1 MVTSKKNAR
10 WYALAALALCTV
22 AIGLDGTV
30 LSVALPTLAGDLG
43 ATTADLQWFTTS
55 YLLVLA
61 AMLLPAGMLGDR
73 FGRKRLL
80 LGALV
85 IFGAA
90 SAACAMAETTG
101 QLIAARAVLG
111 LGSAVIMSLIGAVL
125 TVLFDERER
134 PRALTIWITANAL
147 GIPLGP
153 LLGGWLL
160 DNFHWGSVF
169 LINLPIVGLGLI
181 AVAVLVPESYGDRR
195 RRFDL
200 PGILLSTIGLVA
212 VTYGII
218 EAGDRGW
225 GDAGTS
231 VTIAVGVFALVALV
245 LWQRRA
251 AAPLIDLGLFRNRS
265 FTGGTIMATIAGFAF
280 FGLLFALP
288 QLFQA
293 VNGTD
298 AFGTGVRLLPV
309 IGGLMVGA
317 RLGEKA
323 AARFGPRAVIAAG
336 LALMSAALF
345 AGTATGTG
353 TGYGWVAAWIGVA
366 GVGLGLTMPTSMN
379 VTISTLDAER
389 SGVGNALIQAI
400 RQVGSAI
407 GVAVLGMVLNSGY
420 RDTVDV
426 GGLPPEA
433 ADAVRDSAA
442 SGVAVA
448 GRAGSPELL
457 DSVRDAFVHGM
468 GLSLIVSGAV
478 AAAGAILALIILPRG
493 LPADRSPAPMAES
506 VA

>member
-1 MVTSKKNAR
+1 MVTLRTSHR
-10 WYALAALALCTV
+10 WSALAALALCTV
-22 AIGLDGTV
+22 VIGLDSTV
-30 LSVALPTLAGDLG
+30 LSVALPTLARDLG

-61 AMLLPAGMLGDR
+61 AALLPAGVLGDR
-73 FGRKRLL
+73 FGRRRLL
-80 LGALV
+80 LIALA

-90 SAACAMAETTG
+90 SAACAVADTTE

-169 LINLPIVGLGLI
+169 LINLPIVALGLI
-181 AVAVLVPESYGDRR
+181 AVAVLVPESHGDRG

-200 PGILLSTIGLVA
+200 PGILLSTTGLVA

-218 EAGDRGW
+218 EAGERGW
-225 GDAGTS
+225 GDVRAS
-231 VTIAVGVFALVALV
+231 VIIAVGVLALAALVW
-245 LWQRRA
+245 WQRRA

-265 FTGGTIMATIAGFAF
+265 FAGGTLLATIAGFAF

-293 VNGTD
+293 VGGAD

-317 RLGEKA
+317 RIGEKL
-323 AARFGPRAVIAAG
+323 AARFGPRTVIAVG

-345 AGTATGTG
+345 TGAATDAAA
-353 TGYGWVAAWIGVA
+353 GYGVVAAWIGVA

-407 GVAVLGMVLNSGY
+407 GVAVLGMVLNAGY
-420 RDTVDV
+420 RSA
-426 GGLPPEA
+426 LPA
-433 ADAVRDSAA
+433 AAGEEFRDSAA
-442 SGVAVA
+442 A
-448 GRAGSPELL
+448 GTAAAQRLGDDDLL
-457 DSVRDAFVHGM
+457 GAVRDAFVHGM
-468 GLSLIVSGAV
+468 DLSLVVSGGV
-478 AAAGAILALIILPRG
+478 AAAGVVLALVILPRG
-493 LPADRSPAPMAES
+493 ARTGRQSAVLAES
-506 VA
+506 GV